1 MPALV
6 LLDIIEIEYSLGDK
20 ILSNNTAIISKY
32 ISNTCKIFNKI
43 SKEELKEHRIQYY
56 NIYLPKKIE
65 ETIENKMFSILKN
78 PNNKRCYKEYIDY
91 EEDLKN
97 LALDINSA
105 NYDSILLNLINL
117 LKDYVEQYSYNKE
130 SGDMFGILMNE
141 LYKFIKFHMKYEI
154 KKEDFLEYDE
164 EIYDVIKNL

>member
-6 LLDIIEIEYSLGDK
+6 LLDIIQIEYSLGDK
-20 ILSNNTAIISKY
+20 ILSNNTAIIAKY

-56 NIYLPKKIE
+56 KIYLPKKIE

-78 PNNKRCYKEYIDY
+78 PNNTKKYKEHINYD
-91 EEDLKN
+91 EDLKN
-97 LALDINSA
+97 LALEINNS

-117 LKDYVEQYSYNKE
+117 LKDYVAQYSYNKE
-130 SGDMFGILMNE
+130 CCDMFGILMNE
-141 LYKFIKFHMKYEI
+141 LYKFIKYHMKYEF
-154 KKEDFLEYDE
+154 KREDFLEYDD